1 MPLSNPSAADSLLA
15 NLIHDLRQ
23 DLGTIETSVY
33 CLNLISDAKQ
43 ARTRE
48 YLRIIEQ
55 QVERAA
61 GRLSEAGAELTR
73 MQAQSAE
80 TAEACDLT
88 NSVTSAV
95 T

>member
-1 MPLSNPSAADSLLA
+1 MPISSKSAAEVLLA

-43 ARTRE
+43 SRTRQ
-48 YLRIIEQ
+48 YLRTIEL

-61 GRLSEAGAELTR
+61 GRLSVAGAELTR
-73 MQAQSAE
+73 MQAQRGE
-80 TAEACDLT
+80 TVDVLERT
-88 NSVTSAV
+88 NSATSAV

>member
-1 MPLSNPSAADSLLA
+1 MPLSSTSAAEALLA

-43 ARTRE
+43 SRTRE
-48 YLRIIEQ
+48 FLRTIEQ

-61 GRLSEAGAELTR
+61 GRLSAAGSELTR
-73 MQAQSAE
+73 MKAQRAE
-80 TAEACDLT
+80 TPEPCDLT
-88 NSVTSAV
+88 NSVTSVV

>member
-1 MPLSNPSAADSLLA
+1 MPLSSTPPAEALLA

-43 ARTRE
+43 PRTRE
-48 YLRIIEQ
+48 FLRTIEQ

-61 GRLSEAGAELTR
+61 GRLSAASAELTR
-73 MQAQSAE
+73 MKAQRAE
-80 TAEACDLT
+80 TSEACDLT

>member
-1 MPLSNPSAADSLLA
+1 MPLSSTPPAEALLA
-15 NLIHDLRQ
+15 NLIHVLRQ

-43 ARTRE
+43 TRTRE
-48 YLRIIEQ
+48 FLRTIEQ

-61 GRLSEAGAELTR
+61 GRLSAASAELTR
-73 MQAQSAE
+73 MKAQRAE
-80 TAEACDLT
+80 TSEACDLT

>member
-1 MPLSNPSAADSLLA
+1 MPFSSSSAAEALLA

-43 ARTRE
+43 SRTKE
-48 YLRIIEQ
+48 FLRTIEQ

-61 GRLSEAGAELTR
+61 SRLSLAGAELSR
-73 MQAQSAE
+73 MKAQRAE

-88 NSVTSAV
+88 NSATSAV

>member
-1 MPLSNPSAADSLLA
+1 MPLSTSSPAEVLLA

-33 CLNLISDAKQ
+33 CLNLISDAKPS
-43 ARTRE
+43 RTRE
-48 YLRIIEQ
+48 FLRTIEQ

-61 GRLSEAGAELTR
+61 GRLSMAGAELTLIK
-73 MQAQSAE
+73 AQRAE
-80 TAEACDLT
+80 TSETCDLT